1 MVKLYTCQICGTLT
15 LPKYSNELCEKC
27 HIEIN
32 GSWFQKLIYKYKQKK
47 KMSNLAGHP
56 PLKILS

>member
-1 MVKLYTCQICGTLT
+1 MLKLYTCLNCGSLT
-15 LPKYSNELCEKC
+15 EPKGRTELCEKC

-47 KMSNLAGHP
+47 YLINFKLF
-56 PLKILS
+56 LKDFS